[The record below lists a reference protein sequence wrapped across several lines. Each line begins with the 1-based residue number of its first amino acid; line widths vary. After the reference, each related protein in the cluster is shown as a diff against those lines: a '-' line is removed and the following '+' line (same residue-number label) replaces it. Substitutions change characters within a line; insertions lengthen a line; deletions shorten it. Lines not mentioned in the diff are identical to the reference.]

1 MSVLV
6 ELPEDHYSVSAF
18 EGFTPVA
25 DFSAGTGRAMI
36 WLSQIAYETR
46 DNAKVQ
52 RIADAWRL
60 TRVEPFVG
68 TARTFLPMSS
78 TRGLIADRDGALI
91 VAFMGTDPVVFA
103 NWLTNFNAAISP
115 TDMHRGFEEA
125 AGATWERIGAEIAR
139 AHGAGRPVLIA
150 GHSLGGALAV
160 ATAERAMQEDKVRA
174 TSVYTYGMPRIGGL
188 KFAQAYNRDL
198 GPVTYRVVYGMDLVP
213 TVPPTELG
221 YSHVGRRLHCDRHG
235 TFDAAD
241 LDAVPGTE
249 EPQPPGQLLATLGR
263 GLADFV
269 RGPLSPTTRTDL
281 LGTIYGFL
289 PPALGDHLPD
299 RYFTAFD

>member
-6 ELPEDHYSVSAF
+6 ELPEDHYSASAF
-18 EGFTPVA
+18 EAFAPAA

-36 WLSQIAYETR
+36 WLCQLAYETR

-68 TARTFLPMSS
+68 TARTFLPMSA
-78 TRGLIADRDGALI
+78 TRGLIAERDGALI
-91 VAFMGTDPVVFA
+91 VAFMGTDPVVFT

-115 TDMHRGFEEA
+115 TDMHRGFDEA
-125 AGATWERIGAEIAR
+125 ASATWEQIGAEIAR
-139 AHGAGRPVLIA
+139 AHGAGRPILIT

-160 ATAERAMQEDKVRA
+160 ATAERAMREDTIRPTA
-174 TSVYTYGMPRIGGL
+174 IYNYGTPRIGGAM
-188 KFAQAYNRDL
+188 FAESYNRDL
-198 GPVTYRVVYGMDLVP
+198 GAVTYRVVYGMDLVP
-213 TVPPTELG
+213 TVPPLELG
-221 YSHVGRRLHCDRHG
+221 YSHVGRRLHCERRAA
-235 TFDAAD
+235 FDPAELAAT
-241 LDAVPGTE
+241 PGAE
-249 EPQPPGQLLATLGR
+249 EPQPPGQLLAALGR

-281 LGTIYGFL
+281 LGTIYGYL
-289 PPALGDHLPD
+289 PPALGDHMPD
-299 RYFTAFD
+299 RYFSAFA